1 MNISKFILAT
11 LLLTLVISTFGC
23 STTEEKRVQ
32 SLVNNSYSP
41 INLITLEQ
49 SALIAQK
56 YFSTPKHGKESTT
69 NSNNWLNSNFLDD
82 YDNCSDTCKMVMR
95 NDLLNE
101 LFILSDYNYHTY
113 KLALSNA
120 KRSVDVGTDMYTL
133 LFTGAA
139 SLSTGGNTP
148 NILAGIATFITGTK
162 DSFDKSFFA
171 EQTIDTLINIMD
183 GRRMLKKKKL
193 LEKTEKGIDVFSLRM
208 ALREVMEMHQQGNI
222 ISALTFMQEQS
233 VKYKLEVEGTNEG
246 G

>member
-113 KLALSNA
+113 KVSDQYRPL
-120 KRSVDVGTDMYTL
+120 
-133 LFTGAA
+133 
-139 SLSTGGNTP
+139 
-148 NILAGIATFITGTK
+148 
-162 DSFDKSFFA
+162 
-171 EQTIDTLINIMD
+171 
-183 GRRMLKKKKL
+183 
-193 LEKTEKGIDVFSLRM
+193 
-208 ALREVMEMHQQGNI
+208 
-222 ISALTFMQEQS
+222 
-233 VKYKLEVEGTNEG
+233 
-246 G
+246 